1 MPWSE
6 PIETRIEAATLRP
19 AMRLLTTVTD
29 QAEAKTL
36 GDALYSDGV
45 VTTLKETR
53 DGAFAVWV
61 HDEEQMDQARAF
73 LNGFDPNTRRFA
85 EMAREARTQRRQE
98 AKADEQLRARTEKIR
113 SQIEAKRN
121 MRIGTVTAGLIA
133 ICVVMFLLTGM
144 GQKSE
149 VVRLFTFTPF
159 TPVRGGIVF
168 GHVSA
173 IWHGQPWR
181 LFTPMF
187 LHFGFMHI
195 LFNMWWLKDLG
206 TAIERVFSAR
216 YLLIFVLVT
225 AAVSHVLEYA
235 VSGPTRFGGMSGVV
249 YGLFAFIWIRGRLDS
264 SFPYRMP
271 QQLVTFMLIWLGLG
285 FTGWVGPIAN
295 WVHTGGLLVG
305 VVWGVVSSGYVRRKL
320 RR

>member
-1 MPWSE
+1 
-6 PIETRIEAATLRP
+6 
-19 AMRLLTTVTD
+19 MRMLTTVAD
-29 QAEAKTL
+29 QTEAKTL
-36 GDALYSDGV
+36 GDALYADGV

-53 DGAFAVWV
+53 DGAIAIWV
-61 HDEEQMDQARAF
+61 HDETQMEQARAF
-73 LNGFDPNTRRFA
+73 LNGFDPSSSRVA
-85 EMAREARTQRRQE
+85 EMAKEARARRKKE

-113 SQIEAKRN
+113 EQIEAKQN
-121 MRIGTVTAGLIA
+121 MRIGTVTTGLIA
-133 ICVVMFLLTGM
+133 ICVVVFFLTDM
-144 GQKSE
+144 GDNKAM
-149 VVRLFTFTPF
+149 VGYFTFVPPVLTP
-159 TPVRGGIVF
+159 RGEVWGN
-168 GHVSA
+168 VSA
-173 IWHGQPWR
+173 IWEGQPWR

-225 AAVSHVLEYA
+225 AAVSHVLEYTM
-235 VSGPTRFGGMSGVV
+235 SGPTTFGGMSGVV
-249 YGLFAFIWIRGRLDS
+249 YGLFAFIWIRGRLDP
-264 SFPYRMP
+264 SFPYRLP

-305 VVWGVVSSGYVRRKL
+305 AVWGMISSGYLQRKL
-320 RR
+320 GR